1 MVSADLT
8 QTASG
13 LPSKGGSNV
22 PLATAG
28 LLIGMLLSVLD
39 QTVVAIALPDIAAD
53 LGGMDAIGWVVTSYV
68 LASTAT
74 GALYG
79 RLSDRFGR
87 RTVFLTAVAVFVA
100 GSALCGLAQTVPQLI
115 ATRTVQGI
123 GAGALFVLP
132 TIALSELYPPRLR
145 GRIQGFTG
153 GVFALASVGGPLAG
167 GAITDAW
174 GWRWIFY
181 INLPLG
187 LLAMALVALALR
199 LPKTGGDGRIDLAG
213 AVLIAG
219 ATVSLLLVAE
229 WGGRTYAWSSGVILT
244 LIAALVVLGALFVW
258 RERRA
263 ANPLL
268 PLRLFADPT
277 LRVALPAT
285 ALPATALLGA
295 LLGGSIVYLPT
306 YLQATYGMGATQAG
320 LALNPYVLTFMTV
333 SSLAGAR
340 IGASGRFKP
349 YLLAGSLIAVLGFAL
364 LSLLQPDTPYVL
376 LAVEIGVLGVG
387 FGLLMQN
394 LVVVAQ
400 NAVSTADLAATTSAA
415 VSVRGLGLS
424 LGVALFGS
432 LLTRELQG
440 QAPGPQATAAAI
452 PDVLFWGAPAALVL
466 VALLAL
472 LPRTANHPKAGE
484 ATA

>member
-8 QTASG
+8 QTASDVS
-13 LPSKGGSNV
+13 SKGSSNV

-39 QTVVAIALPDIAAD
+39 QTVVAIALPDIAAE
-53 LGGMDAIGWVVTSYV
+53 LGGMDAIGWVVTSYL

-74 GALYG
+74 GTLYG

-87 RTVFLTAVAVFVA
+87 RTVFLAAIAVFVA
-100 GSALCGLAQTVPQLI
+100 GSALCGLAQTMPQLI
-115 ATRTVQGI
+115 AARTLQGI

-145 GRIQGFTG
+145 SRIQGFTG

-181 INLPLG
+181 VNLPLG

-199 LPKTGGDGRIDLAG
+199 LPKTGGYGRVDLAG

-229 WGGRTYAWSSGVILT
+229 WGGRTYAWNSGVILM

-258 RERRA
+258 RERHA

-268 PLRLFADPT
+268 PLWLFADPT
-277 LRVALPAT
+277 LRV

-306 YLQATYGMGATQAG
+306 YLQAAYGMGATQAG
-320 LALNPYVLTFMTV
+320 LALNPYVLTFMAVT
-333 SSLAGAR
+333 SLVGAR

-364 LSLLQPDTPYVL
+364 LSLLQPDTPYAL
-376 LAVEIGVLGVG
+376 LAVGIGVLGVG

-400 NAVSTADLAATTSAA
+400 NAVSPADLAATTSAT
-415 VSVRGLGLS
+415 VSVRGLGMS
-424 LGVALFGS
+424 LGVAVFGS

-472 LPRTANHPKAGE
+472 LPRTVNDPQIRSGE

>member
-1 MVSADLT
+1 MST
-8 QTASG
+8 T
-13 LPSKGGSNV
+13 LPQAPTKAANV

-53 LGGMDAIGWVVTSYV
+53 LGGMDTIGWIVTSYM

-79 RLSDRFGR
+79 RISDRFGR
-87 RTVFLTAVAVFVA
+87 RPVFLVAVAGFVA

-115 ATRTVQGI
+115 AARTLQGI

-132 TIALSELYPPRLR
+132 TIALSELYPQHLR
-145 GRIQGFTG
+145 GRVQGFTG
-153 GVFALASVGGPLAG
+153 GVFALASLGGPLAG

-181 INLPLG
+181 VNLPLG
-187 LLAMALVALALR
+187 LLALALAAFALR
-199 LPKTGGDGRIDLAG
+199 LPRPGGDGKVDLAG
-213 AVLIAG
+213 AGLIAG

-229 WGGRTYAWSSGVILT
+229 WGGRAYAWDSGVILG
-244 LIAALVVLGALFVW
+244 LAGALVVLAGLFVW

-263 ANPLL
+263 SNPLL
-268 PLRLFADPT
+268 PPRLFADRT
-277 LRVALPAT
+277 LRVVLPA
-285 ALPATALLGA
+285 AALLGA

-306 YLQATYGMGATQAG
+306 FLQGAYGMGATQAG
-320 LALNPYVLTFMTV
+320 LALNPYVLTFMAV

-340 IGASGRFKP
+340 IGASGRFRP
-349 YLLAGSLIAVLGFAL
+349 YLIAGAAVAVLGFAL
-364 LSLLQPDTPYVL
+364 LGRFTPDTPYAL
-376 LAVEIGVLGVG
+376 FAAGIAVLGVG

-400 NAVSTADLAATTSAA
+400 NAASPADLAATTSAV

-432 LLTRELQG
+432 LLARELQG
-440 QAPGPQATAAAI
+440 RAPGPRAAAAAI
-452 PDVLFWGAPAALVL
+452 PDVLFWGAPAAAVL
-466 VALLAL
+466 VVLLAL
-472 LPRTANHPKAGE
+472 LPGTGRRP
-484 ATA
+484 

>member
-1 MVSADLT
+1 MSTTLA
-8 QTASG
+8 QA
-13 LPSKGGSNV
+13 PSKPANV

-53 LGGMDAIGWVVTSYV
+53 LGGMGSIGWIVTSYL

-79 RLSDRFGR
+79 RISDRFGR
-87 RTVFLTAVAVFVA
+87 RPVFLVAVAGFVA
-100 GSALCGLAQTVPQLI
+100 GSALCGLAQTTPQLI
-115 ATRTVQGI
+115 AARTLQGI

-132 TIALSELYPPRLR
+132 TIALSELYPQHLR
-145 GRIQGFTG
+145 SRVQGLTG
-153 GVFALASVGGPLAG
+153 GVFALASLGGPLAG

-181 INLPLG
+181 VNLPLG
-187 LLAMALVALALR
+187 LLALALAAFALR
-199 LPKTGGDGRIDLAG
+199 LPRPGGDGKVDLPG

-229 WGGRTYAWSSGVILT
+229 WGGRAHAWNSGVILA
-244 LIAALVVLGALFVW
+244 LAGALVVLAGLFGW
-258 RERRA
+258 WERRVG
-263 ANPLL
+263 NPLL
-268 PLRLFADPT
+268 PPRLFAGRT
-277 LRVALPAT
+277 LRVVLPA
-285 ALPATALLGA
+285 AALLGA

-306 YLQATYGMGATQAG
+306 FLQGAYGMGATQAG
-320 LALNPYVLTFMTV
+320 LALNPYVLTFMAV

-340 IGASGRFKP
+340 IGASGRFRPYLIAGAVIAVAGFALLAWITPETP
-349 YLLAGSLIAVLGFAL
+349 YLLFAAGIAVLGA
-364 LSLLQPDTPYVL
+364 
-376 LAVEIGVLGVG
+376 G

-400 NAVSTADLAATTSAA
+400 NAASPEDLAATTSAV

-432 LLTRELQG
+432 LLARELQG
-440 QAPGPQATAAAI
+440 RDPGPRATAAAI
-452 PDVLFWGAPAALVL
+452 PDVLFWGAPAAAVLVL
-466 VALLAL
+466 LLAL
-472 LPRTANHPKAGE
+472 LPRTGRRP
-484 ATA
+484 

>member
-13 LPSKGGSNV
+13 VPSKGGSNV

-53 LGGMDAIGWVVTSYV
+53 LGGMDAISWIITAYV

-79 RLSDRFGR
+79 RISDRFGR
-87 RTVFLTAVAVFVA
+87 RAVFVTAVAVFVA
-100 GSALCGLAQTVPQLI
+100 GSALCGLAQTMPQLI
-115 ATRTVQGI
+115 AARTVQGI

-132 TIALSELYPPRLR
+132 TIALSELYPRHLR
-145 GRIQGFTG
+145 SRVQGFTG

-167 GAITDAW
+167 GGITDAW

-187 LLAMALVALALR
+187 LLSMALAAFALR
-199 LPKTGGDGRIDLAG
+199 LPKSGGNGKVDLAG
-213 AVLIAG
+213 AALITG
-219 ATVSLLLVAE
+219 AIVALLLVAE
-229 WGGRTYAWSSGVILT
+229 WGGRTYAWSSGVILA
-244 LIAALVVLGALFVW
+244 LIGALAVLAALFVW
-258 RERRA
+258 WERRA
-263 ANPLL
+263 ASPLL

-277 LRVALPAT
+277 LRVV
-285 ALPATALLGA
+285 LPATALLGA

-306 YLQATYGMGATQAG
+306 YLQAAYGMGATEAG
-320 LALNPYVLTFMTV
+320 LALNPYVLTFMAV
-333 SSLAGAR
+333 SSIAGAR
-340 IGASGRFKP
+340 IGAGGRFKP
-349 YLLAGSLIAVLGFAL
+349 YLIAGAVIAVLGFTL
-364 LSLLQPDTPYVL
+364 LSRLEPGTAYAL
-376 LAVEIGVLGVG
+376 LAVEIGVLGAG

-400 NAVSTADLAATTSAA
+400 NAASPADLAATTAA
-415 VSVRGLGLS
+415 TVSIRGLGLS
-424 LGVALFGS
+424 LGVAVFGN
-432 LLTRELQG
+432 LLTRGLQG
-440 QAPGPQATAAAI
+440 RAPGPAATAAAI
-452 PDVLFWGAPAALVL
+452 PDVLFWGVPAAVVL
-466 VALLAL
+466 VALMVV
-472 LPRTANHPKAGE
+472 LPRTVNSRL
-484 ATA
+484 

>member
-1 MVSADLT
+1 MESVDLARAAAAPP
-8 QTASG
+8 Q
-13 LPSKGGSNV
+13 GGGRV
-22 PLATAG
+22 ALATAG

-39 QTVVAIALPDIAAD
+39 QTVVAIALPGIAAD
-53 LGGMDAIGWVVTSYV
+53 LGGMDAIGWIVTSYM

-79 RLSDRFGR
+79 RISDRFGR
-87 RTVFLTAVAVFVA
+87 RAVFLTAVAVFVA
-100 GSALCGLAQTVPQLI
+100 GSALCGLAQTTPQLI
-115 ATRTVQGI
+115 AARTLQGI

-132 TIALSELYPPRLR
+132 TIALSELYPQRLR
-145 GRIQGFTG
+145 SRVQGFTG
-153 GVFALASVGGPLAG
+153 GVFALASVGGPLVG

-174 GWRWIFY
+174 GWRWIFS

-187 LLAMALVALALR
+187 LLAMALVAYALR
-199 LPKTGGDGRIDLAG
+199 LPRPGGDGKVDLAG
-213 AVLIAG
+213 AALIAG
-219 ATVSLLLVAE
+219 AVVSLLLVAE
-229 WGGRTYAWSSGVILT
+229 WGGRAYAWTSGVILG
-244 LIAALVVLGALFVW
+244 LIGAVVVLGALFGW

-263 ANPLL
+263 ASPLL

-277 LRVALPAT
+277 LRV

-306 YLQATYGMGATQAG
+306 YLQAAYGMGATQAG
-320 LALNPYVLTFMTV
+320 LALNPYVLTFMAV

-349 YLLAGSLIAVLGFAL
+349 YLLAGAVIVVLGFAL
-364 LSLLQPDTPYVL
+364 LSRLTPGTPYAV
-376 LAVEIGVLGVG
+376 LAVELAALGVG

-400 NAVSTADLAATTSAA
+400 NAASPADLAATTSAA

-424 LGVALFGS
+424 LGVAVFGT

-440 QAPGPQATAAAI
+440 RAPGAQATAAAI
-452 PDVLFWGAPAALVL
+452 PDVLFWGAPAAAVL
-466 VALLAL
+466 VALMAL
-472 LPRTANHPKAGE
+472 LPRRAQHPTPGE
-484 ATA
+484 AAA

>member
-1 MVSADLT
+1 MFDVARLS
-8 QTASG
+8 S
-13 LPSKGGSNV
+13 PPKGGGNV

-39 QTVVAIALPDIAAD
+39 QTVVAIALPGIAAD

-87 RTVFLTAVAVFVA
+87 RPVFLAAVAVFVA
-100 GSALCGLAQTVPQLI
+100 GSALCGLAQSAPQLI
-115 ATRTVQGI
+115 AARTVQGI

-145 GRIQGFTG
+145 SRIQGFTG

-181 INLPLG
+181 VNLPLG
-187 LLAMALVALALR
+187 LLAMALVAFALR
-199 LPKTGGDGRIDLAG
+199 LPRTGGDGRVDLAG

-229 WGGRTYAWSSGVILT
+229 WGGRTYPWNSGVILT
-244 LIAALVVLGALFVW
+244 LLAALAVLGALFVW

-263 ANPLL
+263 ADPLL
-268 PLRLFADPT
+268 PLRLFADPA
-277 LRVALPAT
+277 LRV

-320 LALNPYVLTFMTV
+320 LALNPYVLTFMAV

-340 IGASGRFKP
+340 IAARGRFKP
-349 YLLAGSLIAVLGFAL
+349 YLLAGSLIAALGFAL
-364 LSLLQPDTPYVL
+364 LSLLQPDTPYAL

-400 NAVSTADLAATTSAA
+400 NAVSPADLAATTSAA

-432 LLTRELQG
+432 LLARELHG
-440 QAPGPQATAAAI
+440 RAPDPQATAAAI
-452 PDVLFWGAPAALVL
+452 PEVLFWGAPAALVL
-466 VALLAL
+466 AVLLAF
-472 LPRTANHPKAGE
+472 LPRTANRP
-484 ATA
+484 TA

>member
-1 MVSADLT
+1 MFDVARLS
-8 QTASG
+8 S
-13 LPSKGGSNV
+13 PPKGGGNV

-39 QTVVAIALPDIAAD
+39 QTVVAIALPGIAAD

-87 RTVFLTAVAVFVA
+87 RPVFLAAVAVFVA
-100 GSALCGLAQTVPQLI
+100 GSALCGLAQSAPQLI
-115 ATRTVQGI
+115 AARTVQGI

-145 GRIQGFTG
+145 SRIQGFTG

-181 INLPLG
+181 VNLPLG
-187 LLAMALVALALR
+187 LLAMALVAFALR
-199 LPKTGGDGRIDLAG
+199 LPRTGGDGRVDLAG

-229 WGGRTYAWSSGVILT
+229 WGGRTYPWNSGVILT
-244 LIAALVVLGALFVW
+244 LLAALAVLGALFVW

-263 ANPLL
+263 ADPLL
-268 PLRLFADPT
+268 PLRLFADPA
-277 LRVALPAT
+277 LRV

-320 LALNPYVLTFMTV
+320 LALNPYVLTFMAV

-340 IGASGRFKP
+340 IAARGRFKP
-349 YLLAGSLIAVLGFAL
+349 YLLAGSLIAALGFAL
-364 LSLLQPDTPYVL
+364 LSLLQPDTPYAL

-400 NAVSTADLAATTSAA
+400 NAVSPADLAATTSAA

-424 LGVALFGS
+424 LGVALSGG
-432 LLTRELQG
+432 LLARELH
-440 QAPGPQATAAAI
+440 GPASDPRATAAVI

-466 VALLAL
+466 VALPAF
-472 LPRTANHPKAGE
+472 LPRTANRP
-484 ATA
+484 TA

>member
-1 MVSADLT
+1 MSSRT
-8 QTASG
+8 G
-13 LPSKGGSNV
+13 NV

-79 RLSDRFGR
+79 RVSDRFGR
-87 RTVFLTAVAVFVA
+87 RAVFVTAVVVFAA
-100 GSALCGLAQTVPQLI
+100 GSALCGLAQSMPQLI
-115 ATRTVQGI
+115 AARTVQGI
-123 GAGALFVLP
+123 GAGGLFVLP

-145 GRIQGFTG
+145 SRVQGFTG

-181 INLPLG
+181 VNLPLS
-187 LLAMALVALALR
+187 LLGVALTAYALR
-199 LPKTGGDGRIDLAG
+199 LPTPGAHGRADVAG
-213 AVLIAG
+213 AVLLAG
-219 ATVSLLLVAE
+219 AMVSLLLVAE
-229 WGGRTYAWSSGVILT
+229 WGGRVYAWTSGTILG
-244 LIAALVVLGALFVW
+244 LVGALVVLTALFV
-258 RERRA
+258 RQERRA
-263 ANPLL
+263 ADPLL
-268 PLRLFADPT
+268 PPRLFAHPA
-277 LRVALPAT
+277 LRT
-285 ALPATALLGA
+285 ALPAAALLGA

-306 YLQATYGMGATQAG
+306 YLQAGYGMGATQAG
-320 LALNPYVLTFMTV
+320 LALNPYVLTFMAV
-333 SSLAGAR
+333 SFLAGAR
-340 IGASGRFKP
+340 IGASGRFRPYLMAGAAIAAVGFAVLGGLTPSAP
-349 YLLAGSLIAVLGFAL
+349 YLLFAAGIAVLGA
-364 LSLLQPDTPYVL
+364 
-376 LAVEIGVLGVG
+376 G

-400 NAVSTADLAATTSAA
+400 NAAPPADLAATTSAV

-424 LGVALFGS
+424 LGVAVFGS

-440 QAPGPQATAAAI
+440 RVPGPAATAAAI
-452 PDVLFWGAPAALVL
+452 PEVLFWGVPAAAVLLGL
-466 VALLAL
+466 VALL
-472 LPRTANHPKAGE
+472 PRNVRAASAPS
-484 ATA
+484 

>member
-1 MVSADLT
+1 MSADLT

-13 LPSKGGSNV
+13 VPSKSGNV

-87 RTVFLTAVAVFVA
+87 RTVFLAAVAVFVA
-100 GSALCGLAQTVPQLI
+100 GSALCGLAQTMPQLI

-145 GRIQGFTG
+145 SRIQGFTG

-187 LLAMALVALALR
+187 LLALALVAFALR
-199 LPKTGGDGRIDLAG
+199 LPRTGGDGRVDLAG

-229 WGGRTYAWSSGVILT
+229 WGGQAYAWNSGMILT
-244 LIAALVVLGALFVW
+244 LLAALVVLGALFVW

-268 PLRLFADPT
+268 PLRLFSDPT
-277 LRVALPAT
+277 LRV

-306 YLQATYGMGATQAG
+306 YLQAAYGMGATQAG
-320 LALNPYVLTFMTV
+320 LALNPYVLTFMAV

-349 YLLAGSLIAVLGFAL
+349 YLIAGSLIAVLGFVL
-364 LSLLQPDTPYVL
+364 LGLLRPDTPYAL
-376 LAVEIGVLGVG
+376 LAVVLGVLGVG

-394 LVVVAQ
+394 LMVVAQ
-400 NAVSTADLAATTSAA
+400 NAVSPADLAATTSAA

-424 LGVALFGS
+424 LGVAIFGS

-440 QAPGPQATAAAI
+440 RPPGPQATAAAL

-472 LPRTANHPKAGE
+472 LPQGGSEGQAQAVRG
-484 ATA
+484 

>member
-1 MVSADLT
+1 MVSADLA
-8 QTASG
+8 QTAA
-13 LPSKGGSNV
+13 PSKGSNV

-53 LGGMDAIGWVVTSYV
+53 LGGMDAIGWIVTSYM

-79 RLSDRFGR
+79 RISDRFGR
-87 RTVFLTAVAVFVA
+87 RQVFVTAVAVFVV
-100 GSALCGLAQTVPQLI
+100 GSALCGLAQTTPQLI
-115 ATRTVQGI
+115 AARTFQGF

-132 TIALSELYPPRLR
+132 TIALSELYPQHLR
-145 GRIQGFTG
+145 SRVQGFTG

-167 GAITDAW
+167 GAVTDAW

-187 LLAMALVALALR
+187 LLAMALTAFALR
-199 LPKTGGDGRIDLAG
+199 LPKPGGDGKVDLAG

-219 ATVSLLLVAE
+219 ATVSLLLMAE
-229 WGGRTYAWSSGVILT
+229 WGGRTYAWTSGVILA
-244 LIAALVVLGALFVW
+244 LIGAVAVLAALFVW

-263 ANPLL
+263 ANPLV

-277 LRVALPAT
+277 LRV

-306 YLQATYGMGATQAG
+306 YLQAAYGMGATQAG
-320 LALNPYVLTFMTV
+320 LALNPYVLTFMAV

-349 YLLAGSLIAVLGFAL
+349 YLIAGAAVAVLGFAL
-364 LSLLQPDTPYVL
+364 LSRLTPDTPYAL
-376 LAVEIGVLGVG
+376 LAVEIAVLGVG

-400 NAVSTADLAATTSAA
+400 NAASPADLAATTSAA

-424 LGVALFGS
+424 LGVAVFGT
-432 LLTRELQG
+432 LLARELQG
-440 QAPGPQATAAAI
+440 RAPSPVATAAAI
-452 PDVLFWGAPAALVL
+452 PDVLFWGAPAAAVL
-466 VALLAL
+466 VTLMAL
-472 LPRTANHPKAGE
+472 LPRKAQHPTSGE

>member
-1 MVSADLT
+1 MS
-8 QTASG
+8 SRNG
-13 LPSKGGSNV
+13 NV

-79 RLSDRFGR
+79 RVSDRFGR
-87 RTVFLTAVAVFVA
+87 RTVFITAVAVFAA
-100 GSALCGLAQTVPQLI
+100 GSALCGLAQSMPQLI
-115 ATRTVQGI
+115 AARTLQGV
-123 GAGALFVLP
+123 GAGGLFVLP

-145 GRIQGFTG
+145 SRVQGFTG

-181 INLPLG
+181 VNLPLAV
-187 LLAMALVALALR
+187 LTVALTAYALR
-199 LPKTGGDGRIDLAG
+199 LPTPGAHGRADLAG
-213 AVLIAG
+213 AALLAG
-219 ATVSLLLVAE
+219 AMVSLLLVTE
-229 WGGRTYAWSSGVILT
+229 WGGRTYAWTSGTILG
-244 LIAALVVLGALFVW
+244 LVGALVLLAVLFVR

-263 ANPLL
+263 ADPLL
-268 PLRLFADPT
+268 PLRLFAHPA
-277 LRVALPAT
+277 LRA

-306 YLQATYGMGATQAG
+306 YLQAGYGMGATQAG
-320 LALNPYVLTFMTV
+320 LALNPYVLPFMAV

-340 IGASGRFKP
+340 IGASGRFRP
-349 YLLAGSLIAVLGFAL
+349 YLMAGAAIAALGFAVLGRLTPGAPYPLFA
-364 LSLLQPDTPYVL
+364 
-376 LAVEIGVLGVG
+376 AGIAVLGVG

-400 NAVSTADLAATTSAA
+400 NAAPPADLAATTSAV

-424 LGVALFGS
+424 LGVAVFGS
-432 LLTRELQG
+432 LLTRELQVR
-440 QAPGPQATAAAI
+440 APGPAATAAAI
-452 PDVLFWGAPAALVL
+452 PDVLAWGVPAAVVLLGLV
-466 VALLAL
+466 AL
-472 LPRTANHPKAGE
+472 LPRTVRAAKAPS
-484 ATA
+484 

>member
-1 MVSADLT
+1 MSYANHT
-8 QTASG
+8 RTITET
-13 LPSKGGSNV
+13 PSKGGGSV

-53 LGGMDAIGWVVTSYV
+53 LGGMDAIGWIVTTYL

-74 GALYG
+74 GTLYG
-79 RLSDRFGR
+79 RVSDRFGR
-87 RTVFLTAVAVFVA
+87 RPVFLVAVAAFVV
-100 GSALCGLAQTVPQLI
+100 GSALSGLAQSMPQLI
-115 ATRTVQGI
+115 AARTFQGL

-132 TIALSELYPPRLR
+132 TITLSELYPQRLR
-145 GRIQGFTG
+145 SRVQGFTG

-181 INLPLG
+181 VNLPLG
-187 LLAMALVALALR
+187 LLAMALTAYALR
-199 LPKTGGDGRIDLAG
+199 LPKPKATGPDGLGGAGNGRVDLAG
-213 AVLIAG
+213 AVLLAG

-229 WGGRTYAWSSGVILT
+229 WGGRTHAWTSGVVLALAGATVT
-244 LIAALVVLGALFVW
+244 LAALFVW

-263 ANPLL
+263 ASPLL
-268 PLRLFADPT
+268 PLRLFADPA
-277 LRVALPAT
+277 LRVV
-285 ALPATALLGA
+285 LPATALLGA
-295 LLGGSIVYLPT
+295 LLGGSLVYLPT
-306 YLQATYGMGATQAG
+306 YLQTAFGMGATQAG
-320 LALNPYVLTFMTV
+320 LALNPYVVTFIAV

-349 YLLAGSLIAVLGFAL
+349 YLLAGSAIAALGFVL
-364 LSLLQPDTPYVL
+364 LSLLTPDTPYAV
-376 LAVEIGVLGVG
+376 LAVELAVLGAG

-400 NAVSTADLAATTSAA
+400 NAAAPADLGAVTSAA
-415 VSVRGLGLS
+415 VSVRGLGLA
-424 LGVALFGS
+424 LGVAVFGT

-440 QAPGPQATAAAI
+440 RPPGPASIAAAI
-452 PDVLFWGAPAALVL
+452 PEVLFWGAPAAVVL
-466 VALLAL
+466 TALLTL
-472 LPRTANHPKAGE
+472 LPRARR
-484 ATA
+484 

>member
-1 MVSADLT
+1 MVSADLA
-8 QTASG
+8 QTAA
-13 LPSKGGSNV
+13 PSKGSNV

-53 LGGMDAIGWVVTSYV
+53 LGGMDAIGWIVTSYM

-79 RLSDRFGR
+79 RISDRFGR
-87 RTVFLTAVAVFVA
+87 RQVFVTAVVVFVV
-100 GSALCGLAQTVPQLI
+100 GSALCGLAQTTPQLI
-115 ATRTVQGI
+115 AARTFQGF

-132 TIALSELYPPRLR
+132 TIALSELYPQHLR
-145 GRIQGFTG
+145 SRVQGFTG
-153 GVFALASVGGPLAG
+153 GVFVLASVGGPLAG
-167 GAITDAW
+167 GVITDAW

-187 LLAMALVALALR
+187 LLAMALTAFALR
-199 LPKTGGDGRIDLAG
+199 LPKPGGDGKVDLAG

-229 WGGRTYAWSSGVILT
+229 WGGRTYAWTSGVILA
-244 LIAALVVLGALFVW
+244 LIGAVAVLAALFGW

-285 ALPATALLGA
+285 ALLGA

-306 YLQATYGMGATQAG
+306 YLQAAYGMGATQAG
-320 LALNPYVLTFMTV
+320 LALNPYVLTFMAV

-349 YLLAGSLIAVLGFAL
+349 YLIAGAAIAVLGFAL
-364 LSLLQPDTPYVL
+364 LSRLTPDTPYAL
-376 LAVEIGVLGVG
+376 LAVEIAVLGVG

-400 NAVSTADLAATTSAA
+400 NAASPADLAATTSAA

-424 LGVALFGS
+424 LGVAVFGT
-432 LLTRELQG
+432 LLARELQG
-440 QAPGPQATAAAI
+440 RAPSPVATAAAI
-452 PDVLFWGAPAALVL
+452 PDVLFWGAPAAAVL
-466 VALLAL
+466 VTLMAL
-472 LPRTANHPKAGE
+472 LPRKAQHPTSGE

>member
-1 MVSADLT
+1 MSVSLT
-8 QTASG
+8 QAA
-13 LPSKGGSNV
+13 PADPAEGGGKV
-22 PLATAG
+22 ALATAG

-53 LGGMDAIGWVVTSYV
+53 LGGMDAIGWIVTSYV

-79 RLSDRFGR
+79 RVSDRFGR
-87 RTVFLTAVAVFVA
+87 RPVFVTAVAVFVA

-115 ATRTVQGI
+115 AARTLQGV

-132 TIALSELYPPRLR
+132 TITLSELYPQRLR
-145 GRIQGFTG
+145 SRVQGFTG

-167 GAITDAW
+167 GAVTDAW

-181 INLPLG
+181 VNLPLG
-187 LLAMALVALALR
+187 LLAMALTAYALR
-199 LPKTGGDGRIDLAG
+199 LPRQGGGGGVDLAG
-213 AVLIAG
+213 AALLAG
-219 ATVSLLLVAE
+219 TMVSLLLVAE
-229 WGGRTYAWSSGVILT
+229 WGGRTYAWTSGVILA
-244 LIAALVVLGALFVW
+244 LIGATVLLAALFVW
-258 RERRA
+258 WERRA

-268 PLRLFADPT
+268 PPRLFAGRA
-277 LRVALPAT
+277 LRV

-306 YLQATYGMGATQAG
+306 YFQAAYGMGATQAG
-320 LALNPYVLTFMTV
+320 LALNPYVLTFMAV

-340 IGASGRFKP
+340 IGASGRFRP
-349 YLLAGSLIAVLGFAL
+349 YLIAGAAVVVLGFAL
-364 LSLLQPDTPYVL
+364 LSRLTPGTPYAVL
-376 LAVEIGVLGVG
+376 ALELAVLGAG

-400 NAVSTADLAATTSAA
+400 NAAPPADLAATTSAT

-424 LGVALFGS
+424 LGVAVFGV
-432 LLTRELQG
+432 LLTRELHDRG
-440 QAPGPQATAAAI
+440 PGPAATAAAI
-452 PDVLFWGAPAALVL
+452 PDVLFWGVPAAAVL
-466 VALLAL
+466 VVLTVL
-472 LPRTANHPKAGE
+472 LPRRTPAEG
-484 ATA
+484 

>member
-13 LPSKGGSNV
+13 VPSKGGSNV

-28 LLIGMLLSVLD
+28 LLLGMLLSVLD

-53 LGGMDAIGWVVTSYV
+53 LGGMDAIGWIITAYV

-79 RLSDRFGR
+79 RISDRFGR
-87 RTVFLTAVAVFVA
+87 RAVFVTAVAVFVA
-100 GSALCGLAQTVPQLI
+100 GSALCGLAQTMPQLI
-115 ATRTVQGI
+115 AARTVQGI

-132 TIALSELYPPRLR
+132 TIALSELYPRHLR
-145 GRIQGFTG
+145 SRVQGFTG

-167 GAITDAW
+167 GGITDAW

-187 LLAMALVALALR
+187 LLSMALAAFAVR
-199 LPKTGGDGRIDLAG
+199 LPKSGGDGKVDLAG
-213 AVLIAG
+213 AALITG
-219 ATVSLLLVAE
+219 AIVALLLVAE
-229 WGGRTYAWSSGVILT
+229 WGGRTYAWSSGVILA
-244 LIAALVVLGALFVW
+244 LIGALAVLAALFVW
-258 RERRA
+258 WERRA
-263 ANPLL
+263 ASPLL
-268 PLRLFADPT
+268 PLRLFTDPT
-277 LRVALPAT
+277 LRVV
-285 ALPATALLGA
+285 LPATALLGA

-306 YLQATYGMGATQAG
+306 YLQAAYGMGATQAG
-320 LALNPYVLTFMTV
+320 LALNPYVLTFMAV

-349 YLLAGSLIAVLGFAL
+349 YLIAGAVLAVLGFTL
-364 LSLLQPDTPYVL
+364 LSRLEPGTAYAL
-376 LAVEIGVLGVG
+376 LAVEIGVLGAG

-400 NAVSTADLAATTSAA
+400 NAASPADLAATTSAT
-415 VSVRGLGLS
+415 VSIRGLGLS
-424 LGVALFGS
+424 LGVAVFGN
-432 LLTRELQG
+432 LLTRGLQDR
-440 QAPGPQATAAAI
+440 APSPAATAAAI
-452 PDVLFWGAPAALVL
+452 PDVLFWGVPAAVVL
-466 VALLAL
+466 VALMVL
-472 LPRTANHPKAGE
+472 LPQPVNHP
-484 ATA
+484 T

>member
-1 MVSADLT
+1 MASANLT
-8 QTASG
+8 QAR
-13 LPSKGGSNV
+13 PRAGGNV

-39 QTVVAIALPDIAAD
+39 QTVVAIALPDIATD
-53 LGGMDAIGWVVTSYV
+53 LGGMNAIGWIVTSYV

-87 RTVFLTAVAVFVA
+87 RTVFITAVAVFVA
-100 GSALCGLAQTVPQLI
+100 GSALCGLAQTMPQLI
-115 ATRTVQGI
+115 AARTVQGI

-132 TIALSELYPPRLR
+132 TITLSELYPLRLR
-145 GRIQGFTG
+145 SRIQGFTG
-153 GVFALASVGGPLAG
+153 GVFAIASVGGPLAG

-187 LLAMALVALALR
+187 LLSMALIAFALR
-199 LPKTGGDGRIDLAG
+199 SPGSGGDGKVDLPG
-213 AVLIAG
+213 AALVTG
-219 ATVSLLLVAE
+219 AIVALLLVGE
-229 WGGRTYAWSSGVILT
+229 WGGRTYAWTSGVIV
-244 LIAALVVLGALFVW
+244 ALAGAFALLLALFLW

-263 ANPLL
+263 VDPLL
-268 PLRLFADPT
+268 PLRLFAEPA
-277 LRVALPAT
+277 LRV

-295 LLGGSIVYLPT
+295 LLGGSVVYLPT
-306 YLQATYGMGATQAG
+306 YLQDAYGMGATQAG
-320 LALNPYVLTFMTV
+320 LALNPYVLTFMVV
-333 SSLAGAR
+333 SFLSGAR

-349 YLLAGSLIAVLGFAL
+349 YLIAGSVIAVLGFAL
-364 LSLLQPDTPYVL
+364 LSRLTPGTPYVL
-376 LAVEIGVLGVG
+376 LAAEIGLLGAG

-400 NAVSTADLAATTSAA
+400 NAASPADLAATTSAA

-424 LGVALFGS
+424 LGVAVFGN
-432 LLTRELQG
+432 LLTRRLQG
-440 QAPGPQATAAAI
+440 HAAGPRATSAAI
-452 PDVLFWGAPAALVL
+452 SDVLFWGAPAAAVL
-466 VALLAL
+466 VALMVL
-472 LPRTANHPKAGE
+472 LPRTVNHHP
-484 ATA
+484 TASGDAPS

>member
-1 MVSADLT
+1 MADVT
-8 QTASG
+8 TASR
-13 LPSKGGSNV
+13 SNV

-39 QTVVAIALPDIAAD
+39 QTVVAIALPGIAAD
-53 LGGMDAIGWVVTSYV
+53 LGGMDAIGWIITSYV

-87 RTVFLTAVAVFVA
+87 RAVFVTAVTVFLA
-100 GSALCGLAQTVPQLI
+100 GSALCGLARTMPELI
-115 ATRTVQGI
+115 AARTLQGV

-132 TIALSELYPPRLR
+132 TIALSELYPQRLR
-145 GRIQGFTG
+145 GRVQGLTG
-153 GVFALASVGGPLAG
+153 GVFALAGVGGPLVG

-181 INLPLG
+181 VNLPLG
-187 LLAMALVALALR
+187 LIGLALTAYALR
-199 LPKTGGDGRIDLAG
+199 LPRTGGDGRVDLTG
-213 AVLIAG
+213 AALIAG

-229 WGGRTYAWSSGVILT
+229 WGGRAHAWHSPVILAPAG
-244 LIAALVVLGALFVW
+244 AAVALAALFVW

-268 PLRLFADPT
+268 PPRLFADPV
-277 LRVALPAT
+277 LRVV
-285 ALPATALLGA
+285 LPATALLGA
-295 LLGGSIVYLPT
+295 LLVGSIVYLPT
-306 YLQATYGMGATQAG
+306 FLQAAYGMGATTAG
-320 LALNPYVLTFMTV
+320 LALNPYVLTFMVV
-333 SSLAGAR
+333 SFVAG
-340 IGASGRFKP
+340 GGRRVKP
-349 YLLAGSLIAVLGFAL
+349 YLLAGSLVAVLGFVL
-364 LSLLQPDTPYVL
+364 LGGAGPGTSYVL
-376 LAVEIGVLGVG
+376 LAVGMGVLGAG

-400 NAVSTADLAATTSAA
+400 NAVSPADLAATTSAV

-424 LGVALFGS
+424 FGVAVSGS

-440 QAPGPQATAAAI
+440 VAPGPQATAEAI
-452 PDVLFWGAPAALVL
+452 PDVLFWGAPAAAVL

-472 LPRTANHPKAGE
+472 LPRAVDTPTMQPIGR
-484 ATA
+484 

>member
-1 MVSADLT
+1 M
-8 QTASG
+8 
-13 LPSKGGSNV
+13 

-53 LGGMDAIGWVVTSYV
+53 LGGMDAIGWIVTSYV

-79 RLSDRFGR
+79 RISDRFGR
-87 RTVFLTAVAVFVA
+87 RPVFLVAVAVFVA
-100 GSALCGLAQTVPQLI
+100 GSALCGLAQTMPQLI

-132 TIALSELYPPRLR
+132 TITLSELYPARLR
-145 GRIQGFTG
+145 GRVQGFTG
-153 GVFALASVGGPLAG
+153 GVFALASVGGPLVG

-181 INLPLG
+181 VNLPLG

-199 LPKTGGDGRIDLAG
+199 LPRADAVDEGGRASGGGRAGGVDLAG

-219 ATVSLLLVAE
+219 AIVSLLLVAE
-229 WGGRTYAWSSGVILT
+229 WGGREYPWDSGVIL
-244 LIAALVVLGALFVW
+244 ALVGAVIVLGALFGW

-263 ANPLL
+263 AVPLL
-268 PLRLFADPT
+268 PLRLFADRT
-277 LRVALPAT
+277 LRVV
-285 ALPATALLGA
+285 LPATALLGA

-320 LALNPYVLTFMTV
+320 LALNPYVLTFMAV

-340 IGASGRFKP
+340 IRRFRP
-349 YLLAGSLIAVLGFAL
+349 YLVAGAVIAAGGFVL
-364 LSLLQPDTPYVL
+364 LSLLRPDTPYVL

-400 NAVSTADLAATTSAA
+400 NAVGAADLAATTSAV

-424 LGVALFGS
+424 LGVALFGI

-440 QAPGPQATAAAI
+440 RTPGPQATAAAI
-452 PDVLFWGAPAALVL
+452 PGVLFWGAPTALAL
-466 VALLAL
+466 AALLAL
-472 LPRTANHPKAGE
+472 LPRGNEPVRTE
-484 ATA
+484 MSSR